1 MGSLNLDNKVAVV
14 TGGGKGIGRSISLRF
29 SEQGARLHILDV
41 DQVAAASVVSQIH
54 DQGGTASSYDCDV
67 AEQSDVFRVIGNIA
81 EFEGGIQILVN
92 NAGIANIGTAE
103 NTEEGDFDRV
113 FSVNVKG
120 VYNCLK
126 AVIPVMKSGGGGVI
140 LNIASVSAVLGLPDR
155 FAYSMSKAA
164 VWNMTMTTARDVIR
178 DGIRCNSIS
187 PARIHT
193 PFVDGYLRNEY
204 PGQEEEMFEKLSATQ
219 PIGRM
224 GEPEEVA
231 ELALFL
237 CSEEASFITGT
248 DYPLDGGFIR
258 LNT

>member
-1 MGSLNLDNKVAVV
+1 MSLNGKVAVV
-14 TGGGKGIGRSISLRF
+14 TGGGKGIGRSIALKLAERGASLH
-29 SEQGARLHILDV
+29 LLDI
-41 DQVAAASVVSQIH
+41 DQDAAAGVVGLIQERKGIAFSH
-54 DQGGTASSYDCDV
+54 LCDV
-67 AEQSDVFRVIGNIA
+67 ADQAQVTATIGKIA
-81 EFEGGIQILVN
+81 ELEKGIQILVN

-103 NTEEGDFDRV
+103 NTEEGVFDRV

-140 LNIASVSAVLGLPDR
+140 LNIASVAAVLGLPDR

-164 VWNMTMTTARDVIR
+164 VWNMTMTTARDFIQ

-193 PFVDGYLRNEY
+193 PFVDGYLRAEY
-204 PGQEEEMFEKLSATQ
+204 PGREKEMFEKLSATQ

-224 GEPEEVA
+224 GEPDEVA

-237 CSEEASFITGT
+237 CSDQAAFITGT